1 MAWQTPIW
9 DRTEQ
14 DVQAGED
21 KCYFS
26 AEMLNRIEG
35 NIAFLADLFR
45 VTVHTKTWKSTD
57 FLTVSEWKRIL
68 QDLDTVRRAYVTLPQ
83 TPEVPA
89 LPATLWTDV
98 NAIECILHLKRD
110 LWDRNRANTV
120 YAGELYA
127 GEPGG
132 I

>member
-1 MAWQTPIW
+1 MAWQTPIC

-14 DVQAGED
+14 DLQAGAD

-45 VTVHTKTWKSTD
+45 VTVHTKIWKSTD

-83 TPEVPA
+83 TPEIPP

-98 NAIECILHLKRD
+98 NAIESILYRKRD

>member
-1 MAWQTPIW
+1 MAWQTPIC

-14 DVQAGED
+14 DVQAGAD

-45 VTVHTKTWKSTD
+45 VTVHTKIWKSTD

-83 TPEVPA
+83 TPEIPP
-89 LPATLWTDV
+89 LPATLWTEV
-98 NAIECILHLKRD
+98 NAIESILYRKRD

>member
-1 MAWQTPIW
+1 MAWQTPIC

-14 DVQAGED
+14 DVQAGAD

-45 VTVHTKTWKSTD
+45 VTVHTKIWKSTD

-68 QDLDTVRRAYVTLPQ
+68 QDLETVRAAYVTLPQ
-83 TPEVPA
+83 TPDVPA
-89 LPATLWTDV
+89 FPATLWTDV
-98 NAIECILHLKRD
+98 NAIESILYRKRD

>member
-1 MAWQTPIW
+1 MAWQTPVW

-14 DVQAGED
+14 DVKAGAD

-26 AEMLNRIEG
+26 ADLLNRIEG
-35 NIAFLADLFR
+35 NIEFLADLFR
-45 VTVHTKTWKSTD
+45 VTVHTRTWHSTD
-57 FLTVSEWKRIL
+57 FLTVSEWQRIL
-68 QDLDTVRRAYVTLPQ
+68 QDLETVRAAYVTLPQ
-83 TPEVPA
+83 TPDTPQ
-89 LPATLWTDV
+89 LPATLWNEV
-98 NAIECILHLKRD
+98 NDIEHILYLKRD

>member
-1 MAWQTPIW
+1 MAWQTPIC

-14 DVQAGED
+14 DVQAGAD

-45 VTVHTKTWKSTD
+45 VTVHTKIWKSTD

-68 QDLDTVRRAYVTLPQ
+68 QDLDTVRRAYPTQRSKAEPRTNLREAAQ
-83 TPEVPA
+83 
-89 LPATLWTDV
+89 
-98 NAIECILHLKRD
+98 
-110 LWDRNRANTV
+110 DRQR
-120 YAGELYA
+120 G
-127 GEPGG
+127 PGG
-132 I
+132 VRQQGDGEGA

>member
-1 MAWQTPIW
+1 MAWQTPIC

-14 DVQAGED
+14 DVQAGAD

-45 VTVHTKTWKSTD
+45 VTVHTKIWKSTD

-83 TPEVPA
+83 TPEIPP

-98 NAIECILHLKRD
+98 NAIESILYRKRD

>member
-14 DVQAGED
+14 DVQAGAD

-68 QDLDTVRRAYVTLPQ
+68 QDLETVRAAYVTLPQ
-83 TPEVPA
+83 TPDVPA
-89 LPATLWTDV
+89 FPATLWTDV
-98 NAIECILHLKRD
+98 NAIECILYRKRD